1 VSKVRVVFVDD
12 EERVLDGLRDRLR
25 RHRAEWDM
33 AFFRGAEPALAE
45 LARAPADVVVT
56 DMRMPRMDGAA
67 FLERVRQRSPQTVRI
82 ILSGFTEMESALRTV
97 PVAHQFL
104 CKPSPA
110 GELENSIERALSLR
124 SLLGDEALRRA
135 VGRVEK
141 LPSPPRIY
149 ARLVD
154 ALASSDTSARRVAA
168 IVAEDTAMCARILQ
182 LVNSAFFGLPRTFS
196 GMEQAVAY
204 LGFDT
209 IKGLVLSA
217 DVFRPERAVAGLSI
231 EEQQLHALHVGRLAA
246 AFAEKTRF
254 AANAFI
260 AGLLHDIGALVL
272 VARALERPSSSRTL
286 VASGGSPTQ
295 KLDAVVAEPN
305 ASHAEVGAYLLGLW
319 NLPYPIVEAV
329 AHHHQPTRVAHRELE
344 LLSVVYVAEALAYDP
359 DAPVDEDY
367 LTSVA
372 ALDRLPTWRQR
383 ARAIPVP

>member
-1 VSKVRVVFVDD
+1 MSRIRVLFVDD

-33 AFFRGAEPALAE
+33 QFVPAAELALAE

-67 FLERVRQRSPQTVRI
+67 FLERVRKLYPQTVRI
-82 ILSGFTEMESALRTV
+82 ILSGFTEMETALRTV
-97 PVAHQFL
+97 PLTHQFL

-110 GELENSIERALSLR
+110 GELENAIERALSLR
-124 SLLGDEALRRA
+124 ALLADEALRRA
-135 VGRVEK
+135 VGRVEQ

-149 ARLVD
+149 ARLIE
-154 ALASSDTSARRVAA
+154 ALAASDTSARRVAA
-168 IVAEDTAMCARILQ
+168 IVGEDTAMCARILQ
-182 LVNSAFFGLPRTFS
+182 LVNSAFFGVPRKFA
-196 GMEQAVAY
+196 GMEQAVNY

-231 EEQQLHALHVGRLAA
+231 EEQQVHALRVARLAS
-246 AFAEKTRF
+246 AFAEKTPF
-254 AANAFI
+254 AADAFI

-272 VARALERPSSSRTL
+272 VARALERPGGARPAPL
-286 VASGGSPTQ
+286 RGSPTQ
-295 KLDAVVAEPN
+295 TLDAIIAEPN

-319 NLPYPIVEAV
+319 NLPYPIVETV
-329 AHHHQPTRVAHRELE
+329 AHHHQPTRVVQRELG
-344 LLSVVYVAEALAYDP
+344 LLTVVYLAEALAYDH

-367 LTSVA
+367 LASVN
-372 ALDRLPTWRQR
+372 ALVRLPAWRRR
-383 ARAIPVP
+383 ARDILAS